1 MRPTHL
7 SRLIIDGFQHS
18 LAKDSVVCPSPA
30 VLTVLGLREIDTVG
44 IPRADDEQPGLGVK
58 TRRAVI
64 CRAAFVRRN
73 QSPVT
78 RWILRR
84 VGNWAAVFVDPGGP
98 IDSRE
103 GSRKKAA
110 SRSAVQHKEIT
121 ISRSLQQHL
130 SGDTLEIAIDE
141 DRNLDG
147 IPIMRIVGRRLEPP
161 SQLTGVG
168 IQRHDAACPRIV
180 SRTILGRQ
188 HRRGISCS
196 DVNEIELWIIRSR
209 NPHVSAGGATA
220 ESLRCFSGKSAVK
233 GPLNVPGFRIKRLQH
248 ASQIVEISGRANND
262 VVANRQRRHGC
273 PIPLLYISDYDI
285 PLHLPVSCIQRDQ
298 VRVWRRE
305 IDRKSTRLNSSHGYI
320 SYAVFC
326 LKKKNKI

>member
-130 SGDTLEIAIDE
+130 SGDTLEIAIE
-141 DRNLDG
+141 
-147 IPIMRIVGRRLEPP
+147 
-161 SQLTGVG
+161 
-168 IQRHDAACPRIV
+168 
-180 SRTILGRQ
+180 
-188 HRRGISCS
+188 
-196 DVNEIELWIIRSR
+196 
-209 NPHVSAGGATA
+209 
-220 ESLRCFSGKSAVK
+220 
-233 GPLNVPGFRIKRLQH
+233 
-248 ASQIVEISGRANND
+248 
-262 VVANRQRRHGC
+262 
-273 PIPLLYISDYDI
+273 
-285 PLHLPVSCIQRDQ
+285 
-298 VRVWRRE
+298 
-305 IDRKSTRLNSSHGYI
+305 DRKSTRLNSSHVAI

-326 LKKKNKI
+326 L